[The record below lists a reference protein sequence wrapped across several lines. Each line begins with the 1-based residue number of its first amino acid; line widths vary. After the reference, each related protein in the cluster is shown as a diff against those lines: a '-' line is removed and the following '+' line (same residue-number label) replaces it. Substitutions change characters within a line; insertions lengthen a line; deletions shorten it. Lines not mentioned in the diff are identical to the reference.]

1 MREQLA
7 DILHRAGRL
16 LLELRAGGTVTHRRR
31 GAVVNASADT
41 EAHRFLAQALAA
53 LSPGVPVVSE
63 EDARTHAHERPGL
76 YWLIDPL
83 DGTASFV
90 DGFPGFVTQAALM
103 RDRRPVLAGVHAP
116 ALAETF
122 LAEAGAG
129 ATRNGARL
137 GVAARAREQWVLTD
151 NYPAPRGVSAALMRD
166 WNIPGYLECGS
177 IGLKICRVAE
187 GKADL
192 FVKDVPVRDWDV
204 AAPQLVLEEAGGCVR
219 DSDGRPFSY
228 TGSFEHAGLIA
239 SASADAVARIAA
251 WSRQRAVQ

>member
-1 MREQLA
+1 MRERLA
-7 DILHRAGRL
+7 GILHQAGRL
-16 LLELRAGGTVTHRRR
+16 LLDLRASGKVTHRRR
-31 GAVVNASADT
+31 GAVVNASADA
-41 EAHRFLAQALAA
+41 EAHRFLAQALAT

-63 EDARTHAHERPGL
+63 EDARTHRHERPDL

-116 ALAETF
+116 ALGETY

-129 ATRNGARL
+129 ATCNGARL
-137 GVAARAREQWVLTD
+137 GVATRVRDEWVLTD
-151 NYPAPRGVSAALMRD
+151 NYPAPRGIAAALMHD

-192 FVKDVPVRDWDV
+192 FVKEVTVRDWDV
-204 AAPQLVLEEAGGCVR
+204 AAPQLVLEEAGGCLR
-219 DSDGRPFSY
+219 DSDGRPFAY
-228 TGSFEHAGLIA
+228 LGTFEHAGLIA
-239 SASADAVARIAA
+239 CASADTAARVVA
-251 WSRQRAVQ
+251 WSKGRTVQ